1 MLSVITKGV
10 DGATEAG
17 RERVKGSC
25 VLESAAVA
33 ETITGVLVLE
43 GRREDRGKG
52 DEVAR

>member
-17 RERVKGSC
+17 RERVC

-33 ETITGVLVLE
+33 ETITGVLVLVE
-43 GRREDRGKG
+43 EERTAERETK
-52 DEVAR
+52 

>member
-1 MLSVITKGV
+1 M
-10 DGATEAG
+10 
-17 RERVKGSC
+17 C